1 RDGIYFEFVTNS
13 LIVNN
18 HSEGNIRYGL
28 HFMFS
33 HDDEYRNNAFVNNG
47 AGVSVMYTK
56 GVRMIDNTFSRN
68 WGASSYGLLLKDI
81 RDSFVTGNKFIE
93 NSTAIFMEGSS
104 RIRFE
109 RNAFHRN
116 GYAVRLQASCDDNV
130 FSENNFSGNTFDI
143 ATNGKLVLNTVD
155 GNYWDRYEGYDLDS
169 DGNGDVP
176 YRPVSM
182 YSMVVE
188 RMPAAVL
195 LWRSFL
201 VFLIDRAEKAI
212 PAITPENLIDNQPSM
227 KPYDLD

>member
-1 RDGIYFEFVTNS
+1 IGNGIHLWKCHHITVDGNTIEGHRDGIYFEFVTNS

-93 NSTAIFMEGSS
+93 NSTAIFMEGS
-104 RIRFE
+104 
-109 RNAFHRN
+109 
-116 GYAVRLQASCDDNV
+116 
-130 FSENNFSGNTFDI
+130 
-143 ATNGKLVLNTVD
+143 
-155 GNYWDRYEGYDLDS
+155 
-169 DGNGDVP
+169 
-176 YRPVSM
+176 
-182 YSMVVE
+182 
-188 RMPAAVL
+188 
-195 LWRSFL
+195 
-201 VFLIDRAEKAI
+201 
-212 PAITPENLIDNQPSM
+212 
-227 KPYDLD
+227 